1 MRNHPACVAVVAL
14 VLASCSSGP
23 PALPEDIVGS
33 ATTCAVVSASEARSA
48 IQDPLTPLSLE
59 QQSQII
65 HYALLAGAADPGF
78 SRDNANAVVKQMQMV
93 ADRITGD
100 KWKPLAPLC
109 KTAFPEADLGKA
121 VTLPAADDQAQLQCY
136 ALGDFMVRALGAY
149 DETYREAVTKYNGTL
164 TKLDPL
170 IQEILTKQG
179 IKPDDTKALSAEKG
193 KALAVAAK
201 LGPPSKTMD
210 ACMASF
216 PADTEVKLPA
226 VKE

>member
-1 MRNHPACVAVVAL
+1 MSNHPAFVTAVAL

-23 PALPEDIVGS
+23 PALPEDIAGS
-33 ATTCAVVSASEARSA
+33 ATTCAVVSASQARSA

-78 SRDNANAVVKQMQMV
+78 SRENANAVVKGMQMV

-100 KWKPLAPLC
+100 KWKPLVPLC
-109 KTAFPEADLGKA
+109 KTAFPEADLGQA

-149 DETYREAVTKYNGTL
+149 DETYREAVAKYNGTL
-164 TKLDPL
+164 TKLDPTVK
-170 IQEILTKQG
+170 EILAKQG
-179 IKPDDTKALSAEKG
+179 IKPEDNKAQSAEKS
-193 KALAVAAK
+193 KALAIAAK
-201 LGPPSKTMD
+201 LGPPTKTMD
-210 ACMASF
+210 ACMQRF
-216 PADTEVKLPA
+216 PIDTEIKLPTA
-226 VKE
+226 KE